1 MFRQQC
7 NLKGRQPKKHPRF
20 QCLQLLLV
28 VKCHWKSIG
37 HHTKLILTFRS
48 TLEIKSS
55 ALSWRAKA
63 KMEATTGSSK
73 YQCPTRGFNSST
85 QIFHRSTRLRIP
97 LLPRLWGKLLKITRA
112 PLAWRTL
119 TTKSSYNTNL
129 LVKRGP
135 FRTLTK
141 WGPCSNPMISFLA
154 LLSSIPKPKSK
165 LWCRNPSFLRARFST
180 LTKSLE
186 SGPAQAALAM
196 NCRPKL
202 CSSLTRYTGRRTLWP
217 TSSPQASTLQH
228 KIFRTP

>member
-7 NLKGRQPKKHPRF
+7 NLKGRQPKKHPRY

-37 HHTKLILTFRS
+37 HKLKRVFKILTQWHHTKLILTFRS

-55 ALSWRAKA
+55 VLSWRAKA
-63 KMEATTGSSK
+63 KTEATTGSSK
-73 YQCPTRGFNSST
+73 CQCPTRGFNSTTRIS
-85 QIFHRSTRLRIP
+85 HRSTRLRIP

-135 FRTLTK
+135 FKTLMK
-141 WGPCSNPMISFLA
+141 WEPFSNPMISFLA
-154 LLSSIPKPKSK
+154 
-165 LWCRNPSFLRARFST
+165 
-180 LTKSLE
+180 
-186 SGPAQAALAM
+186 
-196 NCRPKL
+196 
-202 CSSLTRYTGRRTLWP
+202 
-217 TSSPQASTLQH
+217 
-228 KIFRTP
+228 